1 MIKYRVV
8 AFDLFGTLIRSWPP
22 ERDRQTME
30 GMAAVLSLPVD
41 EFSRCWKQRADDRM
55 TGAFDGYESCIA
67 SICSQLDVARPDDL
81 IRRAAAV
88 RMEQTRREM
97 DPHEGAEEVLSRLKD
112 SGYGTAVISNISM
125 SGIPFWRV
133 SPLSRLVDA
142 AVMSCVMRTMKPDPR
157 MYTTACTSLGVE
169 PSDCLYVADGWDNE
183 LAGAA
188 AVGLLPVLIR
198 HPGSPVSDEGKNWKG
213 IAIRSLRDVLALVSP
228 EWSTESQAGRVHRT
242 GLEND

>member
-1 MIKYRVV
+1 MIKYKAV

-30 GMAAVLSLPVD
+30 GMASVLSIPVED
-41 EFSRCWKQRADDRM
+41 FSRLWKQAANARM

-67 SICSQLDVARPDDL
+67 SICSQLGVAASDDL

-97 DPHEGAEEVLSRLKD
+97 DPHEGAVEVLSRLKD
-112 SGYGTAVISNISM
+112 SGYRTAVISNISK
-125 SGIPFWRV
+125 SGIPFWKA
-133 SPLSRLVDA
+133 SPLSLLVDA
-142 AVMSCVMRTMKPDPR
+142 PVMSCLMRTMKPDPR
-157 MYTTACTSLGVE
+157 MYTTACSLLEVE
-169 PSDCLYVADGWDNE
+169 PSDCLYVADGWDDE

-198 HPGSPVSDEGKNWKG
+198 HPGSPVSDEGRNWKG
-213 IAIRSLRDVLALVSP
+213 VAVRSLREVLALVSA
-228 EWSTESQAGRVHRT
+228 EWSTEIRSATVTQDRFGK
-242 GLEND
+242 